1 MAETVTKIQLSQA
14 ERDLIG
20 ALCEAAAEYQF
31 HGLRPMTLALREL
44 THDDFPMLQALA
56 ERIITPDDPPSHEM
70 KLNW

>member
-1 MAETVTKIQLSQA
+1 MAKIQLNQA

-31 HGLRPMTLALREL
+31 HGLRPMTETLREL
-44 THDDFPMLQALA
+44 TRDDFPMPQALSD
-56 ERIITPDDPPSHEM
+56 RITTPEDPPSHEM

>member
-1 MAETVTKIQLSQA
+1 MAKIQLSQA
-14 ERDLIG
+14 ERDLLG

-31 HGLRPMTLALREL
+31 HGLRPMALALREL

-56 ERIITPDDPPSHEM
+56 ERIITPEDPPSHEM

>member
-1 MAETVTKIQLSQA
+1 MAKIQLSQA
-14 ERDLIG
+14 ERDLLG

-56 ERIITPDDPPSHEM
+56 ERIITARGPTSAT
-70 KLNW
+70 K